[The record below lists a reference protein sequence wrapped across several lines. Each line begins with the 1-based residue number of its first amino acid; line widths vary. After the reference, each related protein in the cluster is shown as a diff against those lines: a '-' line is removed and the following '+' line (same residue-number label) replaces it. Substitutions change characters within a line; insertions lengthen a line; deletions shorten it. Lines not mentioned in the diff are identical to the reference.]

1 MRSSQPNYKK
11 TLAQSKHNEDAVVP
25 AHRMGAKMTFEEQMA
40 LYDNQIKQG
49 LDPSPNMNL
58 VEEMTKD
65 SQIQFGVNE
74 YSGPLNDIFSI

>member
-1 MRSSQPNYKK
+1 
-11 TLAQSKHNEDAVVP
+11 
-25 AHRMGAKMTFEEQMA
+25 MGAKMTFEEQMA